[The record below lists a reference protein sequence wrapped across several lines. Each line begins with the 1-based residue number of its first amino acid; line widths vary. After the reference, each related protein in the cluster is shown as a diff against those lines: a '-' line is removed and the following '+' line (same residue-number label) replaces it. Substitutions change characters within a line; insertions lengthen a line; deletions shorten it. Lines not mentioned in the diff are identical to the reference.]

1 MVYLLDRLV
10 NIMLN
15 LAGFAGL
22 EDPHQVLIAVVLA
35 SGAVLWNQT
44 LVPRWALTT
53 FFALMAVASLV
64 AVLAIA
70 VGVQPTCI
78 YAYNDAKPVFKDSH
92 ERKLSWQEIR
102 TLDCPTLWVARNEI
116 FYRSRYCFFTPIGF
130 SYFDNDATCDPA
142 VEKPDTGIGDENA
155 RIIQRMESRKACPA
169 PINSCRKLGK
179 VASSRLELKRTT
191 TRD

>member
-1 MVYLLDRLV
+1 MVYLLDRFV
-10 NIMLN
+10 NIILN

-53 FFALMAVASLV
+53 FFALMGLATAV

-70 VGVQPTCI
+70 AGVQPTCI
-78 YAYNDAKPVFKDSH
+78 YAYNDTKPIFKDSH

-102 TLDCPTLWVARNEI
+102 SLDCPTLWVARNEL
-116 FYRSRYCFFTPIGF
+116 FYRSQYCFFTPIGF
-130 SYFDNDATCDPA
+130 SYFGNDATCDPA
-142 VEKPDTGIGDENA
+142 VEKPGTEIGDENA

-169 PINSCRKLGK
+169 PISNCRQLGK
-179 VASSRLELKRTT
+179 VTSSRLELKRTT
-191 TRD
+191 TKN